1 MEEKDNE
8 PDFTCSVA
16 GCSEPF
22 LDKCQVNNCGDCYCE
37 AHLKAGKCFASSE
50 PTQRVSSTSLSHED
64 NDENENNVSNNES
77 DDDGD
82 ISDENGTRMTV
93 QSGGATTSEDQTI
106 QSAAGTQNNKKLPD
120 CCQFIEKSLKSYQ
133 KASSRTDTTGG
144 VDGAPTTT
152 KAHGLIELL
161 VEHCGLNSDSI
172 FIDFGSGMG
181 MVTNHVLLRSGAR
194 VIGLE
199 NFGPR
204 YVQSICGLKK
214 HGAEVIITYTIY
226 RKYISCL
233 IISHTFTIIIFLLS
247 IVSNRSHKDE

>member
-106 QSAAGTQNNKKLPD
+106 QSAAGTQNNKKWPD
-120 CCQFIEKSLKSYQ
+120 CCEFIEKSLKSYATGFQ
-133 KASSRTDTTGG
+133 PTIAGAYVGLSRNPPFTSN
-144 VDGAPTTT
+144 
-152 KAHGLIELL
+152 HCSIEPMIPG
-161 VEHCGLNSDSI
+161 C
-172 FIDFGSGMG
+172 
-181 MVTNHVLLRSGAR
+181 VT
-194 VIGLE
+194 
-199 NFGPR
+199 
-204 YVQSICGLKK
+204 
-214 HGAEVIITYTIY
+214 
-226 RKYISCL
+226 
-233 IISHTFTIIIFLLS
+233 
-247 IVSNRSHKDE
+247 